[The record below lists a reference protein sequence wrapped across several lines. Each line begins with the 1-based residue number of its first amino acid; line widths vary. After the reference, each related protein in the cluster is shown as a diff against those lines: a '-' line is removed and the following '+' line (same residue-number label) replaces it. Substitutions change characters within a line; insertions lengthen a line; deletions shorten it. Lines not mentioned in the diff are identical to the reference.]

1 MENYDDI
8 TQRYLDLPTVGPVPL
23 ADKYGVSNQPMAPN
37 FAPQVGAVQL
47 EPSGGGAVPMQAPT
61 AGINPTLQAMLEQ
74 YSKGSVDYG
83 PDIRAARK
91 ARATNEAAFN
101 TTLDKLLKGTDQGPS
116 KSEMYFRLAAA
127 LGEPTKFGGFAES
140 LGPVSKALG
149 EYQSDL
155 RKAKQANLQT
165 ATQIALKKQEM
176 SLENAK
182 EEEKTLLALQS
193 EQNKDKREFIKS
205 AIKDYLDSGK
215 PQSEAGKIAKDKGFT
230 VGTQG
235 FQDEVDKQTKILLE
249 KQMAMINATLAGIGV
264 QRGQLDLA
272 TKKEERA
279 ASELDPTELKMLMEN
294 KQGIRSSDSAVKLMD
309 EASTLVDKAFTKS
322 PADQAEYRR
331 LKTTN
336 PSDPRVVATE
346 QLEQILTTS
355 GLAGLKAAFGG
366 NVTEGERNVQLLTQ
380 GLGATSAES
389 RRQIINRV
397 KNGLLANRKFYD
409 DANKELLSGEYKK
422 RPTSKE

>member
-8 TQRYLDLPTVGPVPL
+8 TQRYLNLPTVDSNPL
-23 ADKYGVSNQPMAPN
+23 ADKYGVSNQLAPS

-91 ARATNEAAFN
+91 ARMTNEAAFN
-101 TTLDKLLKGTDQGPS
+101 TTLDQLLKGTDQGPS

-127 LGEPTKFGGFAES
+127 FGEPTKFGGFSES

-149 EYQSDL
+149 EYQADL
-155 RKAKQANLQT
+155 RKAKQAGLQA
-165 ATQIALKKQEM
+165 ATQVALKKQEM
-176 SLENAK
+176 SLEGAK
-182 EEEKTLLALQS
+182 EDEKTLLALQA

-230 VGTQG
+230 VGTKE

-249 KQMAMINATLAGIGV
+249 KQMATINATLAGINV

-279 ASELDPTELKMLMEN
+279 ASELDPSELKTLMEN
-294 KQGIRSSDSAVKLMD
+294 KQGIRSSDNAATLMD
-309 EASTLVDKAFTKS
+309 EALGLVDKAFTKS
-322 PADQAEYRR
+322 PADQAAYKR
-331 LKTTN
+331 LKATN
-336 PSDPRVVATE
+336 PNDPRVVATE

-380 GLGATSAES
+380 GLGATSVES

-397 KNGLLANRKFYD
+397 KSGLLANRKFYD

-422 RPTSKE
+422 KPVTSKE